1 MPANISVRKTVK
13 DSVFTNLFGEPRYLL
28 QLYQAIHPE
37 DTEVKETDLKTV
49 TLENIFT
56 DSIYNDLG
64 FIKGSKLM
72 ILVEA
77 QSTWSSNIIIRALEY
92 LVNSYRRYFSDNNMD
107 LYKSKKVELPRPEL
121 YVIYTGDRKT
131 RPSEITLSEEFFEG
145 EKIAVE
151 VTVKMIYDGKKEI
164 LSISM

>member
-1 MPANISVRKTVK
+1 M
-13 DSVFTNLFGEPRYLL
+13 
-28 QLYQAIHPE
+28 
-37 DTEVKETDLKTV
+37 V

-77 QSTWSSNIIIRALEY
+77 QSTWSFNIIIRALEY

-131 RPSEITLSEEFFEG
+131 RPSEITLAEELIDELS
-145 EKIAVE
+145 
-151 VTVKMIYDGKKEI
+151 VKTDI
-164 LSISM
+164 LEQQQK